1 MENSCVQLNDLPDEI
16 LVIILKKLAK
26 VEVLYSLFDVNKR
39 LNKISHDTVFTND
52 LPILMSASDDL
63 IYSLPDQILD
73 RFCSYI
79 LPKIHEKIE
88 WLHLE
93 SRSME
98 RILLATNYPNLYG
111 ISLHNIQPKTAI
123 NLFTDETS
131 VIATIKNQVL
141 SLTIDIS
148 TQGLKYS
155 PLDGNAIILNHI
167 FNMFANLQ
175 YLNFGRSSVYDE
187 RLFFCIIPSTV
198 FSTNLLELHVC
209 LKSFHDCLYLLNGHF
224 NQLQTLYI
232 DVDLIFSSDI
242 RSISMKKLPTLK
254 CFWLHSDT
262 ITSAYDELVVPLLN
276 RMPNL
281 EKLDLYM
288 NVIERKTFF
297 DGNDLKMNIINYMPQ
312 LNKFTFNICS
322 LSSFYNEINLPSNED
337 IQKTFRDF
345 NNKEII
351 YWADYFPER
360 RKGHCR
366 IYSYPYKWKYYD
378 DITNHFPGKI
388 FIYVRSISLYDERP
402 FEHEFFLRIAESFPL
417 MEELFVRNQK
427 QQINK
432 PIEKSKKLS
441 IIKYPSLKQLFLNN
455 TCIDYHEQFLF
466 DTKTSLPFNV
476 RVNMQYGL
484 VKQVTHNFTS
494 NTTRSNCAKIN
505 FANLRK
511 QMKFPEYS
519 DDFSTG
525 KELFR
530 KHIKDYFPHTQID

>member
-1 MENSCVQLNDLPDEI
+1 
-16 LVIILKKLAK
+16 
-26 VEVLYSLFDVNKR
+26 
-39 LNKISHDTVFTND
+39 
-52 LPILMSASDDL
+52 
-63 IYSLPDQILD
+63 
-73 RFCSYI
+73 
-79 LPKIHEKIE
+79 
-88 WLHLE
+88 
-93 SRSME
+93 
-98 RILLATNYPNLYG
+98 
-111 ISLHNIQPKTAI
+111 
-123 NLFTDETS
+123 
-131 VIATIKNQVL
+131 
-141 SLTIDIS
+141 
-148 TQGLKYS
+148 
-155 PLDGNAIILNHI
+155 
-167 FNMFANLQ
+167 
-175 YLNFGRSSVYDE
+175 
-187 RLFFCIIPSTV
+187 
-198 FSTNLLELHVC
+198 
-209 LKSFHDCLYLLNGHF
+209 
-224 NQLQTLYI
+224 
-232 DVDLIFSSDI
+232 
-242 RSISMKKLPTLK
+242 
-254 CFWLHSDT
+254 
-262 ITSAYDELVVPLLN
+262 
-276 RMPNL
+276 MPNL
-281 EKLDLYM
+281 EKLDLYL

-441 IIKYPSLKQLFLNN
+441 IIKYPSLKQRFLNN